1 MSEKMVKPVDEHVRL
16 RIGRIFLEKE
26 RYAYELRKRA
36 EAAKKAGRRGDGDA
50 EPETDSAPRA
60 DTQVVQAAGTV
71 LYPCIS
77 FRCMVDV

>member
-1 MSEKMVKPVDEHVRL
+1 MVKPVDEHVRL

-36 EAAKKAGRRGDGDA
+36 EAAKKAGRRNDA
-50 EPETDSAPRA
+50 EAESPDTDSALQRA

-77 FRCMVDV
+77 FRCIVDV